1 MAPVLFNR
9 QAFIILQAVAGEIN
23 LQKALQGK
31 DLGFTLNYGSEQFTN
46 RKETIMIM
54 KRFALVSTTLALALL
69 MLSGTAPSATLLL
82 ENSPGGVVS
91 LKNVATKGDGE
102 VTGEVV
108 NNSQQTIRDVVL
120 EIRYS
125 WRWKNEFHPGT
136 DDPGRAVY
144 HTINQGIAPGQSA
157 RFDYKPTPPLPVRQ
171 DGYFDTGAWV
181 AGFEQIYR

>member
-54 KRFALVSTTLALALL
+54 KRFALVSRDIGIGSPHAV
-69 MLSGTAPSATLLL
+69 GNAPSAPFCL
-82 ENSPGGVVS
+82 
-91 LKNVATKGDGE
+91 
-102 VTGEVV
+102 
-108 NNSQQTIRDVVL
+108 R
-120 EIRYS
+120 
-125 WRWKNEFHPGT
+125 GT

-157 RFDYKPTPPLPVRQ
+157 RFDYKPSPPLPVRQ
-171 DGYFDTGAWV
+171 DGNFDIGASV